1 MKWKNLAIV
10 STIFAA
16 LFGWVYFY
24 EIKGQKKREEATEKE
39 KKVFQF
45 EEKDVAQITV
55 KNADGEFLLQ
65 KEKDNWKLVKPLET
79 KADKSAADS
88 LASDLAL
95 AKTERTID
103 EPNINWKNFGLD
115 PAPVKLNVKLS
126 DGKTQEIVL
135 GDKDFSSSSVF
146 ARIPGQNKV
155 LVLSS
160 TLHNSATKKLFDF
173 RDKNVVEFQRDQLKA
188 MNILTKGK
196 QYAFEKSSD
205 DWVVKKPF
213 ESRGDNTEINSIVSD
228 LELARVEE
236 FVDSSSKDPKAYGVA
251 TPSIRVDLFLGDN
264 RARKTLLIGN
274 KVDTHYYAKDESR
287 DVVFKVKEDLQK
299 KLDFEPSKIRDKK
312 LARFDRANI
321 KQINVKLADKDF
333 SFFRGSDDKWKMS
346 KPEGHKGKYVSE
358 YKIFWPLEDLEG
370 KELIDNANL
379 NDPKYGFESPSAQV
393 TLVDKNNKTTE
404 VILGK
409 MDKEQVFAK
418 TSAATTVYKVDKKIL
433 EDLNFKSDD
442 IIEK

>member
-379 NDPKYGFESPSAQV
+379 NDPKYGFGSPSAQV